1 MEPRARLDG
10 LRPRHAYTSVFSSAK
25 GSQVYALQRASQALD
40 ALEIEAKETGFESGV
55 DLIEQTFPRNQ
66 DTAPNWFPCFH
77 LNAALV
83 AHLVLSL
90 FLDLHPMTPQD
101 QEAMRTLM
109 DAVLP
114 SEGMW
119 DGGGQEGLY
128 STTTGRSCLST
139 WQEFE
144 RSIKLN
150 VNNAW

>member
-1 MEPRARLDG
+1 M
-10 LRPRHAYTSVFSSAK
+10 HAVFSSAE
-25 GSQVYALQRASQALD
+25 GPQVTLSQRASQALD

-55 DLIEQTFPRNQ
+55 DLIEQTFPQNQ
-66 DTAPNWFPCFH
+66 NTAPNWFPCFH

-119 DGGGQEGLY
+119 DGGAQEGLY
-128 STTTGRSCLST
+128 STMTGRSCLST

-144 RSIKLN
+144 RFIKLN
-150 VNNAW
+150 VNNAR